1 MNGPGARPMAAADA
15 AVQDYLDALLSDAPE
30 AHAPAM
36 AEPPAPASD
45 PGPVAIDATGTRYRV
60 CRIASVRLALPA
72 DALSDPMPL
81 PSLLAYAGNHW
92 LLGRHR
98 HAGREW
104 QVVDLA
110 RIVAPG
116 VPRPLPDH
124 LLPLRG
130 GRWALACTLE
140 DATLV
145 LDDSAVR
152 WREAR
157 SNRPWLAGMTHEDAC
172 AVVDLDALLAE
183 LAADPTV
190 ATEE

>member
-1 MNGPGARPMAAADA
+1 MNAPGPKPMAAPDA
-15 AVQDYLDALLSDAPE
+15 AVQDYLDALLSDAPGHDYDESVGESPQDE
-30 AHAPAM
+30 A
-36 AEPPAPASD
+36 
-45 PGPVAIDATGTRYRV
+45 GGKRYRI

-72 DALSDPMPL
+72 DELIEPLPL

-124 LLPLRG
+124 LLPLRRG
-130 GRWALACTLE
+130 HWALACTLE
-140 DATLV
+140 DETIQLA
-145 LDDSAVR
+145 DDAIR
-152 WREAR
+152 WRDAR
-157 SNRPWLAGMTHEDAC
+157 SNRPWLAGMTQENAC

-183 LAADPTV
+183 LATDPV
-190 ATEE
+190 AAAEE